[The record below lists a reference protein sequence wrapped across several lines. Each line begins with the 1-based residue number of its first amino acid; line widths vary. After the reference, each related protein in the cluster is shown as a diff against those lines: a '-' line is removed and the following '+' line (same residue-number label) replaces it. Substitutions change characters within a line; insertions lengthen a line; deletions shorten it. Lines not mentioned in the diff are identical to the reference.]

1 MAENVSKQ
9 SSKKHIKIDDIKR
22 ALQSGDT
29 DKAILVSQQALI
41 NLENSLENTQEK
53 LEILYILAVAQ
64 RTKGL
69 IGEATETV
77 KILIATDP
85 NYARAH
91 QENGYLSLS
100 TGNKPIA
107 ATAFARAT
115 RLNPALLSSWQKLAP
130 LYSELNHDEG
140 RNFLHNELNT

>member
-77 KILIATDP
+77 KYSSLQILTTPVPIKKMAIYHLAQATNP
-85 NYARAH
+85 LQLQH
-91 QENGYLSLS
+91 LQEPLGLTLHCYLVGKS
-100 TGNKPIA
+100 
-107 ATAFARAT
+107 
-115 RLNPALLSSWQKLAP
+115 
-130 LYSELNHDEG
+130 
-140 RNFLHNELNT
+140 